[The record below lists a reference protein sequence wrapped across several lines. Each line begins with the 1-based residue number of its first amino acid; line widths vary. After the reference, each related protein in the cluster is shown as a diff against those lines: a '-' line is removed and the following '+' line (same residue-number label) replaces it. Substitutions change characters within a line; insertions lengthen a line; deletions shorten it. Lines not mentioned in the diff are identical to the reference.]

1 MMQAIIARTPLRR
14 VGIAGRDGIIAAF
27 AVLLIAGGT
36 GWVVYRSAV
45 HGLENEVKSNLLS
58 LANSAA
64 ALTDGDGLAQIT
76 EPEDRGSTLYE
87 AVRDVVKGASCGC
100 AEVFGATKGV
110 ESCGVPLLRE
120 HALAGTPGVASFRKY
135 VVDGFQ
141 TYLF

>member
-1 MMQAIIARTPLRR
+1 MSNSTLKNAIIILSDPAKGGEEAL
-14 VGIAGRDGIIAAF
+14 GRLFNALAF
-27 AVLLIAGGT
+27 AAESKAAGDEVAVVFAGPGT
-36 GWVVYRSAV
+36 RWPQE
-45 HGLENEVKSNLLS
+45 LTKLS
-58 LANSAA
+58 HPAR
-64 ALTDGDGLAQIT
+64 
-76 EPEDRGSTLYE
+76 PLYE